1 VKGSGTYLPVWQTGE
16 KGEGVRSEKG

>member
-16 KGEGVRSEKG
+16 KGGGVRSEKG